1 MTPIGLALLGVFVG
15 AVLNA
20 LADDL
25 PHRLNPQP
33 PHCPACGQP
42 HHPLQWVAI
51 IAFLGGRG
59 RCAYCGTPL
68 PMRRLLVEVASA
80 LMLVFLFQ
88 KFGATLKF
96 GLLAVLLESL
106 LLITVIDLEHRLILY
121 VTIFPTAGA
130 ALLYALFGGEQELL
144 PALTKS
150 LFGGLAGFAVFYLLY
165 LFSFGF
171 ARLVERLRGEAL
183 TEVPFGGGDVNLAGV
198 VGLAVGWPGILLTI
212 MFTVISGGLVAGLY
226 LLFKRLRGGYTA
238 FTPIPYGPFIVFGA
252 FMLLVFS
259 AEIKRWNGVGP

>member
-1 MTPIGLALLGVFVG
+1 MTQIGLALLGIFVG

-25 PHRLNPQP
+25 PNRATPRQ
-33 PHCPACGQP
+33 PHCPACGQT
-42 HHPLQWVAI
+42 HHLLQWVAI
-51 IAFLGGRG
+51 IAFLSRRG
-59 RCAYCGTPL
+59 RCAHCGAPL

-80 LMLVFLFQ
+80 LLLVFVFQ
-88 KFGATLKF
+88 KFGVTLKF

-121 VTIFPTAGA
+121 VTIFPTAGV

-150 LFGGLAGFAVFYLLY
+150 LLGGLTGFGIFYLLY
-165 LFSFGF
+165 LFSFGL

-212 MFTVISGGLVAGLY
+212 MLTVVSGGLVAGLY
-226 LLFKRLRGGYTA
+226 LLFKRLRGEYVP

-259 AEIKRWNGVGP
+259 AEIKRSNGIGP